1 VVGFGVASVPYSP
14 LVVAAW
20 CPVSTSWVRSAM
32 DSSERWRPVAGDP
45 LVVGV
50 DEDRADESDDGRGVG
65 EGPDD
70 SAAALDLLVDPFD
83 YPAVAVGASVSVVLI
98 IAGGRC

>member
-1 VVGFGVASVPYSP
+1 VVLGALLAAGDRGVVSGIH
-14 LVVAAW
+14 LLGEERRGLLGEVAA
-20 CPVSTSWVRSAM
+20 
-32 DSSERWRPVAGDP
+32 VAGDP
-45 LVVGV
+45 FVVGV

-65 EGPDD
+65 EDPDD

-83 YPAVAVGASVSVVLI
+83 YPALAVGASVSVVLI